1 MLYKVT
7 RNSYITLETS
17 TVMW

>member
-1 MLYKVT
+1 MLYKVS